1 MQELLAGKGALVVG
15 GGQTPGE
22 TVGNGRAT
30 ALRFAQE
37 GARVVVVDRIAERA
51 QATADEIVAAGGTA
65 TAFAADITVERSVV
79 DMVAFAR
86 ETLGAIDILHNNVG
100 TSLAAGDSVIEDADI
115 EAFERVTRI
124 NLTGMVATCKHV
136 LPIMREQ
143 QHGVISSI
151 GSLASLI
158 DYPNIAYKTS
168 KAGVVAM
175 TQNIAI
181 RFARYGIRANAIL
194 PGLMETPMAIESRV
208 GPGGR
213 TREQVNAERAAHVPL
228 LGKQG
233 TAWDVANAAA
243 FLDSDLAGFITGVA
257 LPVDGAQALVVG

>member
-1 MQELLAGKGALVVG
+1 MQELLQGKGALVVG

-30 ALRFAQE
+30 AVRFAQD
-37 GARVVVVDRIAERA
+37 GARVVVVDRVGERA
-51 QATADEIVAAGGTA
+51 RATADEIAAAGGEA
-65 TAFAADITVERSVV
+65 LAFEADITDERSVA

-86 ETLGAIDILHNNVG
+86 RSLGAIDILHNNVG
-100 TSLAAGDSVIEDADI
+100 TSLAAGDTVIEDTDI

-136 LPIMREQ
+136 LPVMREQ
-143 QHGVISSI
+143 GHGVISSI
-151 GSLASLI
+151 GSLASII

-181 RFARYGIRANAIL
+181 RFAKYGIRANAIL

-208 GPGGR
+208 GRDGR
-213 TREQVNAERAAHVPL
+213 TRDQVNAERASHVPL
-228 LGKQG
+228 LGRQG

-243 FLDSDLAGFITGVA
+243 FLDSELARFITGVA
-257 LPVDGAQALVVG
+257 LPVDGAQSLVVG

>member
-1 MQELLAGKGALVVG
+1 VQELLAGKGAIVVG

-37 GARVVVVDRIAERA
+37 GARVVVVDRVAERA
-51 QATADEIVAAGGTA
+51 QATADEIVAAGGKA
-65 TAFAADITVERSVV
+65 TAFAADITDEGSVIALVEL
-79 DMVAFAR
+79 AR
-86 ETLGAIDILHNNVG
+86 ETLGTIDILHNNVG

-115 EAFERVTRI
+115 AAFERVTRI

-143 QHGVISSI
+143 RHGVISSI

-168 KAGVVAM
+168 KAGVVAL

-194 PGLMETPMAIESRV
+194 PGLMETPMAVESRV
-208 GPGGR
+208 GLDGR

-233 TAWDVANAAA
+233 TAWDVANAAV